1 MVGKS
6 TDRVL
11 QLRTVTL
18 MDNTITSQ
26 RTRGAS
32 QERWSASATTNLY
45 DAEGDLTTDPGV
57 AVKAQ
62 VRWRYDAKQRQAF
75 LSCHLPKCRYT
86 PNHGVPWPRCGPHS
100 GFHEQD
106 EYRGSD
112 RT

>member
-26 RTRGAS
+26 RTRRAS

-45 DAEGDLTTDPGV
+45 DAEGDLITGPGV

-62 VRWRYDAKQRQAF
+62 VR
-75 LSCHLPKCRYT
+75 
-86 PNHGVPWPRCGPHS
+86 
-100 GFHEQD
+100 
-106 EYRGSD
+106 
-112 RT
+112 